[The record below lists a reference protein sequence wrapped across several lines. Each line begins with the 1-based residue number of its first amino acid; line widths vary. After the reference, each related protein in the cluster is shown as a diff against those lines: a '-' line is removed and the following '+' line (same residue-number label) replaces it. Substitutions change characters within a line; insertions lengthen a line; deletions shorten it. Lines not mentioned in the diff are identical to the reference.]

1 MIQTSTAV
9 ITNTD
14 FESNDTVTETT
25 IAEIKR
31 KQLDFFNT
39 GVTKTLDFRIAQ
51 LKKLRAAVLKYEQEL
66 LNAQKTDYNK
76 PNFESY
82 ALEIG
87 LVIIE
92 IDRFIK
98 KLAQWAKP
106 TPVKTPLFFFKSNSF
121 IYREPLGQVLI
132 IGPWNYPVLL
142 MLRPII
148 GAISGGNTIVV
159 KPSELATKTSAVV
172 ANLLRETFPE
182 YFVAVFEG
190 GPNVASS
197 LLQHK
202 WDFIFFTGSSKVG
215 KIVYQAAAKHL
226 TPVVLELGGKSPVI
240 VHRDANLPVAAKR
253 IVWGKFINGGQ
264 TCIAPDYLLVHP
276 DIKDALI
283 DGIKK
288 TVKDFYGRNPAKSD
302 YYCRIINDRHFN
314 RLVSLMQQSGQIV
327 FGGDTIAE
335 ERYIGP
341 TLLDKVSPDS
351 PIMQEEIFGP
361 ILPMIDCASFD
372 EAVRFINERP
382 KPLALYIFTRDKA
395 LSNRLFRETS
405 SGTGGINHTLLQ
417 IGNSNMSFG
426 GVGESGVGG
435 YHGEFSFNTFSHQK
449 SIMDK
454 SLMIETPLLYA
465 PYRMSA
471 KLLKFL
477 AKKLG

>member
-240 VHRDANLPVAAKR
+240 VHR
-253 IVWGKFINGGQ
+253 
-264 TCIAPDYLLVHP
+264 
-276 DIKDALI
+276 
-283 DGIKK
+283 
-288 TVKDFYGRNPAKSD
+288 
-302 YYCRIINDRHFN
+302 
-314 RLVSLMQQSGQIV
+314 
-327 FGGDTIAE
+327 
-335 ERYIGP
+335 
-341 TLLDKVSPDS
+341 
-351 PIMQEEIFGP
+351 
-361 ILPMIDCASFD
+361 
-372 EAVRFINERP
+372 
-382 KPLALYIFTRDKA
+382 
-395 LSNRLFRETS
+395 
-405 SGTGGINHTLLQ
+405 
-417 IGNSNMSFG
+417 
-426 GVGESGVGG
+426 
-435 YHGEFSFNTFSHQK
+435 
-449 SIMDK
+449 
-454 SLMIETPLLYA
+454 
-465 PYRMSA
+465 
-471 KLLKFL
+471 
-477 AKKLG
+477 

>member
-264 TCIAPDYLLVHP
+264 TCIAPDYLLVHEAVKNEFVQYLIAAIQKQYGEDAQKSP
-276 DIKDALI
+276 D
-283 DGIKK
+283 
-288 TVKDFYGRNPAKSD
+288 
-302 YYCRIINDRHFN
+302 YCRIINERNFL
-314 RLVSLMQQSGQIV
+314 RLAKMLPTEGIIY
-327 FGGDTIAE
+327 GGHTDYANL
-335 ERYIGP
+335 YISP
-341 TLLDKVSPDS
+341 TLVEGLTPNA
-351 PIMQEEIFGP
+351 PLMQEEIFGP
-361 ILPMIDCASFD
+361 ILPIFTYKNLD
-372 EAVRFINERP
+372 EAVAFVNQFP
-382 KPLALYIFTRDKA
+382 KPLSAYFFTENTQISNQLLNDIPAGGGCINDTVIHFGNDALP
-395 LSNRLFRETS
+395 
-405 SGTGGINHTLLQ
+405 
-417 IGNSNMSFG
+417 FG
-426 GVGESGVGG
+426 GVGESGMGNYGG
-435 YHGEFSFNTFSHQK
+435 KQTYQMFTNQK
-449 SIMDK
+449 GYINHATNFDPWMRYPPYK
-454 SLMIETPLLYA
+454 LPL
-465 PYRMSA
+465 
-471 KLLKFL
+471 KLVKKMLKWTL
-477 AKKLG
+477 